1 MAFTLPVAPVLHC
14 ADMSTKRYTVT
25 CHWDQEAQVW
35 FVAETDVPG
44 LATEAATV
52 EEMESKLLRMVPEL
66 IALNEAPA
74 ASQPV
79 PFELITRK
87 YELAQCA

>member
-1 MAFTLPVAPVLHC
+1 
-14 ADMSTKRYTVT
+14 MSAKRYTVT
-25 CHWDQEAQVW
+25 CHWDQEAKVW

-52 EEMESKLLRMVPEL
+52 EEMEGKLLRMVPEL

-74 ASQPV
+74 ISEPV